1 MLNFVWA
8 LCAVKY
14 QGPLQYTLSALAKN
28 STFSVHNG
36 EKSDMKNALYVRRG
50 HFTAVSEGTS
60 PMMIIS
66 VLSGEVANKSTF
78 FAILCILEMGQSL
91 RNYKPCFLP
100 SGAFQARE

>member
-50 HFTAVSEGTS
+50 HFTAVSEGFEFHLHS
-60 PMMIIS
+60 PVGDS
-66 VLSGEVANKSTF
+66 RKLY
-78 FAILCILEMGQSL
+78 CILFKCICRYWNLQ
-91 RNYKPCFLP
+91 KFVTFL
-100 SGAFQARE
+100 SHSIVGM